1 MTLPLLASSF
11 MLSAVP
17 FAQAAGKA
25 PGDGTVT
32 VHVVREVNANGLW
45 DRVLEPGMAGVEVR
59 LTDDAGQTITGTTG
73 ADGNVT
79 LDPAS
84 SPLTGGKYR
93 VQVMN
98 PKPGVLFS
106 AFASREG
113 RLSTNTDSLSST
125 EEFVDVNG
133 GNKAEVTTAFWNPAD
148 YCQKN
153 ADLVTA
159 CIGKDSTDGPEP
171 DSRRTLVSFPYNAR
185 GNDNQT
191 TNLATKGETG
201 ALYGIGY
208 SKQKKWIFS
217 GAMARR
223 AAKYGPG
230 GPGAIYL
237 TDRANGD
244 ALSQF
249 TTVPDVG
256 STDHAMATNMDL
268 PFSPVVTKE
277 SLGDVEVSEDGK
289 DLYVVNLNDKKLYR
303 YDATQKTAAA
313 PKASY
318 DIPDP
323 GCTSEDDWRPFGL
336 GVQDGTV
343 YVGGV
348 CSAEST
354 QDKADMRAV
363 VQTFD
368 PDAGSFTDVIMNEKL
383 DYPRGQ
389 TDTIG
394 GNCKGAA
401 WYPWADGW
409 RDQQDG
415 RTCGARYAY
424 PQPVLADIVVDTDGE
439 LILGFRD
446 RHSDQTGYGLRNK
459 PGGPTVDVSSGGDL
473 NRACKDASGKFV
485 LDGNGGCTNN
495 GTSRNN
501 GGQPADVL
509 EYYPGEWRTPYH
521 LESAFAGIAL
531 SKVENTIASSGIDVI
546 DTTYNSGTMH
556 VNRDG
561 TKPPNGT
568 QSGNQLT
575 TTFGKGGSMAD
586 LEVLCDE
593 APIQIGNR
601 VWYDIDKDGVQDPG
615 EKPVPGATVNLYD
628 KDGNLVATTKT
639 TSRGEYY
646 FDSIDDGLKFETQ
659 YTIKID
665 NPADYA
671 EGGPLYNWTVTRND
685 AGTNDF
691 IDSDGKVPAG
701 GKFPEHTITT
711 GTAGQDNH
719 TYDFGYNL
727 PEPDIDIEKK
737 DEATDS
743 DADTEAEK
751 VILPDT
757 LQKTLYMDITNNGK
771 EPLIKVEVGDVVTKG
786 GAKVT
791 DLKCDW
797 PDGTSS
803 SDPTGTKVR
812 WDNTF
817 ATPPDKPKSRFAVGA
832 TYKCTALLTGTK
844 VEELHADMSRVDGEG
859 EISGKHVEDEDPWHG
874 EPIAGGV
881 KVIKVDAK
889 TKKPLAGAV
898 FQLWRETNGTDGLQR
913 DGDAPDTEVNQPVTT
928 GTDGVAAAGSLEPG
942 TYYWE
947 ETKAPEDYTAPRPPV
962 FGPLVVNRDNATT
975 GVSITAVNHKPDI
988 DIEKTDQETGSDA
1001 DTEGDKVVL
1010 PDTRDKTL
1018 VLNITNNGTEPL
1030 IKVAVG
1036 DVVTKGTA
1044 KVRDLRCN
1052 WPDGTSSFDP
1062 TGTRVRW
1069 DNTFAT
1075 PPAKPKSRFAVGATY
1090 KCTARLT
1097 GLVATQI
1104 HGDRSVVD
1112 GEGEFSGKPVR
1123 DEDPWHGIPP
1133 KLKLLKKDA
1142 KTGKPLQGAV
1152 FQLWRESNGT
1162 PGLQRTGARADKKI
1176 GPACATNA
1184 AGACEYEAGLGS
1196 YYLQE
1201 TAVPDGY
1208 LMPARTVFGPYKVTK
1223 NTKVLSV
1230 TLTNK
1235 PGEETKKKK

>member
-1 MTLPLLASSF
+1 MASSF

-17 FAQAAGKA
+17 FAQAAVKA
-25 PGDGTVT
+25 PEDGTVT

-45 DRVLEPGMAGVEVR
+45 DRVLEPGMSGVEVR
-59 LTDDAGQTITGTTG
+59 LTDDAGNTITGRTG

-79 LDPAS
+79 LDPS
-84 SPLTGGKYR
+84 NSTLTGGKYR

-98 PKPGVLFS
+98 PKPGTWYS
-106 AFASREG
+106 AFANRDG
-113 RLSTNTDSLSST
+113 RLSQNTDALSST

-133 GNKAEVTTAFWNPAD
+133 GNKVEVTTAFWKPAD

-153 ADLVTA
+153 ADVVTA
-159 CIGKDSTDGPEP
+159 CLRKDHTTGPVDP
-171 DSRRTLVSFPYNAR
+171 ADRTLISFPYNAQ
-185 GNDNQT
+185 GNQAET
-191 TNLATKGETG
+191 TDLSTRQVTG

-217 GAMARR
+217 GAFARR
-223 AAKYGPG
+223 GSAYGPG

-237 TDRANGD
+237 TDRNGNTTT
-244 ALSQF
+244 QF
-249 TTVPDVG
+249 TTVPNAGD
-256 STDHAMATNMDL
+256 TDHVMNTDADL
-268 PFSPVVTKE
+268 AFNPAVNTE
-277 SLGDVEVSEDGK
+277 SLGDVDVSEDGK
-289 DLYVVNLNDKKLYR
+289 DLYVVNLKDKKLYR

-313 PKASY
+313 PKDSY

-323 GCTSEDDWRPFGL
+323 GCADEADWRPGAI
-336 GVQDGTV
+336 GIDGDTV
-343 YVGGV
+343 HVGGV
-348 CSAEST
+348 CSAQST
-354 QDKADMRAV
+354 QDKGDMRAV

-368 PDAGSFTDVIMNEKL
+368 PEAGEFTGVVMDEKL
-383 DYPRGQ
+383 DFKREWA
-389 TDTIG
+389 DTIG
-394 GNCKGAA
+394 SCAGGG
-401 WYPWADGW
+401 WYPWSDVW
-409 RDQQDG
+409 RDTQEATLDG
-415 RTCGARYAY
+415 RTRSCNGGRTAY
-424 PQPVLADIVVDTDGE
+424 PQPFLADIVTEINGDLV
-439 LILGFRD
+439 LGFRD
-446 RHSDQTGYGLRNK
+446 RFSDQSGMNIIHRRTNGAVLN
-459 PGGPTVDVSSGGDL
+459 VENMSGGDI
-473 NRACKDASGKFV
+473 NRACPGAGGKFEM
-485 LDGNGGCTNN
+485 DGNGGCTNN
-495 GTSRNN
+495 STT
-501 GGQPADVL
+501 ADVK
-509 EYYPGEWRTPYH
+509 EFYTGDWRTGWHP
-521 LESAFAGIAL
+521 ESAFAGIAI
-531 SKVENTIASSGIDVI
+531 SKVEEKLITSGIDVI
-546 DTTYNSGTMH
+546 GNTFTAGSMRI
-556 VNRDG
+556 NRFTGRTVAND
-561 TKPPNGT
+561 
-568 QSGNQLT
+568 GNQQNNV
-575 TTFGKGGSMAD
+575 FGKGGGMAD

-601 VWYDIDKDGVQDPG
+601 VWYDVDKDGIQDPG
-615 EKPVPGATVNLYD
+615 ERPVPGATVNLYD
-628 KDGNLVATTKT
+628 KDGKLVATTKT
-639 TSRGEYY
+639 TTRGEYY
-646 FDSIDDGLKFETQ
+646 FDSLKDGLKFETQ
-659 YTIKID
+659 YTIKIN

-671 EGGPLYNWTVTRND
+671 EGGPLFNWTVTKND

-711 GTAGQDNH
+711 GKAGQDNH

-751 VILPDT
+751 VVLPDT

-791 DLKCDW
+791 NLKCDW

-803 SDPTGTKVR
+803 FDPTGKKVR
-812 WDNTF
+812 WENTF
-817 ATPPDKPKSRFAVGA
+817 ATKPDKPKSRFAVGA

-881 KVIKVDAK
+881 KVVKVDAK

-898 FQLWRETNGTDGLQR
+898 FQLWRETNDTDGLQR
-913 DGDAPDTEVNQPVTT
+913 SGDTPDTKVNQPVTT

-947 ETKAPEDYTAPRPPV
+947 ETKAPKDYAAPKPPV

-975 GVSITAVNHKPDI
+975 GVSVTAVNHKPDI
-988 DIEKTDQETGSDA
+988 DIEKKDKETNSDA
-1001 DTEGDKVVL
+1001 DTEKDKVVL

-1018 VLNITNNGTEPL
+1018 ILDITNNGTEPL
-1030 IKVAVG
+1030 IKVEVG

-1044 KVRDLRCN
+1044 KVRDLKCN
-1052 WPDGTSSFDP
+1052 WPDGTSSFDA

-1069 DNTFAT
+1069 ENTFPV
-1075 PPAKPKSRFAVGATY
+1075 PPAKAKSRFAVGATY

-1097 GLVATQI
+1097 GLMARQI
-1104 HGDRSVVD
+1104 HADKSVVD
-1112 GEGEFSGKPVR
+1112 GEGEFSGKSVR
-1123 DEDPWHGIPP
+1123 DEDPWHGVPP
-1133 KLKLLKKDA
+1133 EIKLLKKDA

-1162 PGLQRTGARADKKI
+1162 PGLQRTGARPDRKI
-1176 GPACATNA
+1176 GAACATDT
-1184 AGACEYEAGLGS
+1184 AGLCSYSGKNYKLGAGS

-1201 TAVPDGY
+1201 LAVPDGY

-1223 NTKVLSV
+1223 DKYVLTV

-1235 PGEETKKKK
+1235 PGEEEKKKK